1 MFDGNRKF
9 IGGNRCDKPI
19 KQKEVIDAPN
29 MYAFK
34 MKTLLSYQPVPGP
47 RGKIGLPMGMNIYEM
62 LPFWH
67 AFFTSLGFEVVTS
80 PLSNRELYI
89 KGQHTI
95 PSDTVCFP
103 AKLMHGH
110 VCALIDEGVKT
121 IFYPCLTYNFDEG
134 LSDNHYNCPVVAY
147 YPEVIS
153 ANVSELEGLN
163 FINDYLGVHRK

>member
-1 MFDGNRKF
+1 
-9 IGGNRCDKPI
+9 
-19 KQKEVIDAPN
+19 
-29 MYAFK
+29 
-34 MKTLLSYQPVPGP
+34 
-47 RGKIGLPMGMNIYEM
+47 MGMNIYEM

-67 AFFTSLGFEVVTS
+67 ALFTSLGFEVVTS
-80 PLSNRELYI
+80 PLFIIGIYTSKVSILFPLTL
-89 KGQHTI
+89 G
-95 PSDTVCFP
+95 SFP

-163 FINDYLGVHRK
+163 FINDYRVYTAKRISQKKCMESLQNTSMVSA